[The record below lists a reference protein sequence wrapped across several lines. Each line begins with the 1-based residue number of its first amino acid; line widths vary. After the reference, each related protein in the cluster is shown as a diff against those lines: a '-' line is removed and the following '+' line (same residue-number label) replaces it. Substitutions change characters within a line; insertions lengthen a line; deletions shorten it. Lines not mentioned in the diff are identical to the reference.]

1 MRSSRSS
8 LGEGRRVKSGEK
20 VRDGE
25 RVKDKPNAD
34 GGFLEAEVRG
44 STWLALVPRATEC
57 FCASR
62 VEIAFDRPSAPVNR
76 GSTSVD
82 LGAFR
87 PRNREIEPK
96 TLKPKPKSAFSE
108 EGFAFI
114 HRLVRGAHFA
124 RRGRALRDAHARAF
138 GVPPSESPENTR
150 RERPVVLPTRPPT
163 RALRITRK
171 EHAAR
176 SARIKHSRRRF
187 ARDRCDALRSVSV
200 MMSACSR
207 AHVVAAGR
215 PLSTRAQSP
224 RARSTRRVARASPA
238 RGSDVARRSASASA
252 LEGDAPA
259 AQMPRDPVPELSNT
273 SSPYDDAYVT
283 LTRGQL
289 VRKDVV
295 TRTGGTRLGN
305 VSQLW
310 VDTDEWEVV
319 ALDCRPVANGV
330 LSPVVNAVG
339 GGAVDHVLMS
349 SLRQVGD
356 VVLVHD
362 ENAVERR
369 WSSYGLSTIVGCDV
383 VTERGTYIGRVRDFE
398 FDPEDGL
405 VQRLIVDAL
414 GLPVVPEEVVSTYAI
429 DVSEI
434 LSSGADRIIVAEGA
448 EARVEQLSSSLLQR
462 LQLAAPP
469 WEDDLADYGDYYA
482 RDYARDYEAFESDQ
496 RERRRYYDD
505 AYDAFERRRA
515 YAEESRESARRPSR
529 DDASRGVPLVR
540 PNEPFERRD
549 ADGGYGD
556 RPQQP
561 RQRERRERDY
571 ADDAR
576 PLDEWV
582 VEEQMQYEYEM
593 EGAGESRERYAAG
606 RKSVASPP
614 PPPPEA
620 WGRAAPPPR
629 DARARWDQAG
639 GSGSSK
645 GFDASED
652 ML

>member
-1 MRSSRSS
+1 
-8 LGEGRRVKSGEK
+8 
-20 VRDGE
+20 
-25 RVKDKPNAD
+25 
-34 GGFLEAEVRG
+34 
-44 STWLALVPRATEC
+44 
-57 FCASR
+57 
-62 VEIAFDRPSAPVNR
+62 
-76 GSTSVD
+76 
-82 LGAFR
+82 
-87 PRNREIEPK
+87 
-96 TLKPKPKSAFSE
+96 
-108 EGFAFI
+108 
-114 HRLVRGAHFA
+114 
-124 RRGRALRDAHARAF
+124 
-138 GVPPSESPENTR
+138 
-150 RERPVVLPTRPPT
+150 
-163 RALRITRK
+163 
-171 EHAAR
+171 
-176 SARIKHSRRRF
+176 
-187 ARDRCDALRSVSV
+187 

-252 LEGDAPA
+252 LEGDAPT

-273 SSPYDDAYVT
+273 SAPYDDAYVT

-295 TRTGGTRLGN
+295 TRARGARAWETSRSCGWTRTSGRL
-305 VSQLW
+305 SP
-310 VDTDEWEVV
+310 
-319 ALDCRPVANGV
+319 LDCRPVANGV

-383 VTERGTYIGRVRDFE
+383 VTESEARTSGRVRDFE

-482 RDYARDYEAFESDQ
+482 RDYARDYEAFESDT

-515 YAEESRESARRPSR
+515 YAEESRESARRPAR
-529 DDASRGVPLVR
+529 TDASRGVRLVR

-561 RQRERRERDY
+561 QQRQRRERDY

-576 PLDEWV
+576 PFDEWV
-582 VEEQMQYEYEM
+582 VEEQMGHEYEDGGRGR
-593 EGAGESRERYAAG
+593 EPGATLRA
-606 RKSVASPP
+606 KSVASPP

-620 WGRAAPPPR
+620 WGKAAPPR
-629 DARARWDQAG
+629 GTRARAGTGQGVGIEQGVRRVGRYAVMRTKDLHCTRD
-639 GSGSSK
+639 SYVFS
-645 GFDASED
+645 
-652 ML
+652 

>member
-1 MRSSRSS
+1 
-8 LGEGRRVKSGEK
+8 
-20 VRDGE
+20 
-25 RVKDKPNAD
+25 
-34 GGFLEAEVRG
+34 
-44 STWLALVPRATEC
+44 
-57 FCASR
+57 
-62 VEIAFDRPSAPVNR
+62 
-76 GSTSVD
+76 
-82 LGAFR
+82 
-87 PRNREIEPK
+87 
-96 TLKPKPKSAFSE
+96 
-108 EGFAFI
+108 
-114 HRLVRGAHFA
+114 
-124 RRGRALRDAHARAF
+124 
-138 GVPPSESPENTR
+138 
-150 RERPVVLPTRPPT
+150 
-163 RALRITRK
+163 
-171 EHAAR
+171 
-176 SARIKHSRRRF
+176 
-187 ARDRCDALRSVSV
+187 

-224 RARSTRRVARASPA
+224 RARSTRRVARASPR

-273 SSPYDDAYVT
+273 RAPYDDAYVT

-310 VDTDEWEVV
+310 VDTDEWEVI

-482 RDYARDYEAFESDQ
+482 RDYARDYEAFESER
-496 RERRRYYDD
+496 RERRRD
-505 AYDAFERRRA
+505 AYAPAFERDAFRS
-515 YAEESRESARRPSR
+515 YAEIESRDRRPAR
-529 DDASRGVPLVR
+529 DDASRGVRLVR

-556 RPQQP
+556 RPQPRVP
-561 RQRERRERDY
+561 RQQRERDY
-571 ADDAR
+571 AR
-576 PLDEWV
+576 PFDEWV
-582 VEEQMQYEYEM
+582 VEEQRQYEYEM
-593 EGAGESRERYAAG
+593 EGAIESRERYAAG
-606 RKSVASPP
+606 QKSVASPP

-620 WGRAAPPPR
+620 WGREAPPPR

-639 GSGSSK
+639 GSGTNK

>member
-1 MRSSRSS
+1 
-8 LGEGRRVKSGEK
+8 
-20 VRDGE
+20 
-25 RVKDKPNAD
+25 
-34 GGFLEAEVRG
+34 
-44 STWLALVPRATEC
+44 
-57 FCASR
+57 
-62 VEIAFDRPSAPVNR
+62 
-76 GSTSVD
+76 
-82 LGAFR
+82 
-87 PRNREIEPK
+87 
-96 TLKPKPKSAFSE
+96 
-108 EGFAFI
+108 
-114 HRLVRGAHFA
+114 
-124 RRGRALRDAHARAF
+124 
-138 GVPPSESPENTR
+138 
-150 RERPVVLPTRPPT
+150 
-163 RALRITRK
+163 
-171 EHAAR
+171 
-176 SARIKHSRRRF
+176 
-187 ARDRCDALRSVSV
+187 

-224 RARSTRRVARASPA
+224 RARSTRRVARASPC

-273 SSPYDDAYVT
+273 SAPYEDAYVT

-310 VDTDEWEVV
+310 VDTDEWEVI

-482 RDYARDYEAFESDQ
+482 RDYARDYEAFESEVA
-496 RERRRYYDD
+496 RERRRDARYD
-505 AYDAFERRRA
+505 ARYDAFERDAFRSRA
-515 YAEESRESARRPSR
+515 ETESARRPAR
-529 DDASRGVPLVR
+529 DDAFSSRGVRLVR

-556 RPQQP
+556 RPQP
-561 RQRERRERDY
+561 RQRQQQRERDY
-571 ADDAR
+571 AR
-576 PLDEWV
+576 PFDEWV
-582 VEEQMQYEYEM
+582 VEEQRQYEYET
-593 EGAGESRERYAAG
+593 EGAIENREGYAAG

-629 DARARWDQAG
+629 DARARWDQSG
-639 GSGSSK
+639 GSGTNK